1 MKNTHIDVVVKSD
14 YVRVTNVRRWQRWY
28 VKLLIDELVTATGSN
43 LGEFDLCQLTF
54 LRLNDLPPAQIL
66 NGFQKDNLRMAHG
79 DFAEVLNV
87 SIDYY
92 VLSRDIP

>member
-14 YVRVTNVRRWQRWY
+14 YVRVTNVRRRQRWN
-28 VKLLIDELVTATGSN
+28 VKLLIDELITAAGAN

-66 NGFQKDNLRMAHG
+66 NGFKKDNLRMAHG
-79 DFAEVLNV
+79 DFAEILDV
-87 SIDYY
+87 SIDYNI
-92 VLSRDIP
+92 LSRDIP